1 MKLASKEGQLFAYVP
16 DYYLDSLVE
25 ICTALCTY
33 IHPAA
38 PIENIEGTT
47 IPCLNGNNVLDKK
60 FSVGLPYS
68 VLRIDYNKTE
78 EQRQMSEMF
87 HTEGQSETLLLCFV
101 T

>member
-25 ICTALCTY
+25 ICTALHTY
-33 IHPAA
+33 IHPTA
-38 PIENIEGTT
+38 PVENIEGTVFS
-47 IPCLNGNNVLDKK
+47 CLKLGNVLDNK

-78 EQRQMSEMF
+78 EQR
-87 HTEGQSETLLLCFV
+87 L
-101 T
+101 